1 MAANKQDPRYF
12 KYSPFPKRQCA
23 VTGAV
28 DNNGAASFM
37 SMSFNTVGFSAS
49 TSVPLVVTW
58 ANGFDP
64 FPVDYAYKWTSPVS
78 GPSGWTEFS
87 NATHYLYIDY
97 DPDTDTVSYG
107 STTVVPNDDLIAPS
121 HGSGVHWFDQT
132 KYKMYESVAS
142 VWTERIRVF
151 VGECVSNGTGVTSV
165 ISYALNG
172 RWYSGEKTV
181 QALNTVATYDSNI
194 GSDKVTREVN
204 LLCKTS
210 ENLAVAG
217 QTYGGLERYSPPD
230 GFDVYSPGLYGDRLK
245 FNHRRGATHTMIFA
259 TDSGFN
265 IGNGAHWRYIF
276 SAERSY

>member
-28 DNNGAASFM
+28 DSNGAANFM
-37 SMSFNTVGFSAS
+37 SMSLNTVGFSAS
-49 TSVPLVVTW
+49 ASVPLVITW

-64 FPVDYAYKWTSPVS
+64 FPVDYAYKWTSAVS
-78 GPSGWTEFS
+78 GPSGWTGFS

-107 STTVVPNDDLIAPS
+107 STTVVPNDNPVAPS
-121 HGSGVHWFDQT
+121 HGAGVHWFDT
-132 KYKMYESVAS
+132 SKYKMYESVAS

-151 VGECVSNGTGVTSV
+151 VGKCVSNGTVVSSV

-181 QALNTVATYDSNI
+181 QALNTEASYSHNI
-194 GSDKVTREVN
+194 GSDKLNSYGRAI
-204 LLCKTS
+204 CKTT
-210 ENLAVAG
+210 EGNAVAG
-217 QTYGGLERYSPPD
+217 FTYDFIENYFTTAADHYSK
-230 GFDVYSPGLYGDRLK
+230 GIYTTRLLL
-245 FNHRRGATHTMIFA
+245 NHRRGTTATFVLATTTSPFMI
-259 TDSGFN
+259 TSTN
-265 IGNGAHWRYIF
+265 WRYIF
-276 SAERSY
+276 ITERSY

>member
-28 DNNGAASFM
+28 DANGAANFM
-37 SMSFNTVGFSAS
+37 SRSLNTVGFSAS
-49 TSVPLVVTW
+49 ASVPLVVTW

-64 FPVDYAYKWTSPVS
+64 FPVDYAYKWTSAVS
-78 GPSGWTEFS
+78 GPTGWDGFS

-107 STTVVPNDDLIAPS
+107 STTVAPNDDLVAPS
-121 HGSGVHWFDQT
+121 HGAGVHWFDQSQ
-132 KYKMYESVAS
+132 YKMYESVAS

-151 VGECVSNGTGVTSV
+151 VGECASNGTVVGSV

-181 QALNTVATYDSNI
+181 QTLDTEASYSHNI
-194 GSDKVTREVN
+194 GSDKLITTSKVR
-204 LLCKTS
+204 CKTS
-210 ENLAVAG
+210 EGVAVSGNDYEYLERHQNGDLDLFSKAIYTNRLSFSNRRG
-217 QTYGGLERYSPPD
+217 QTYTQLFALTGGNSHIQTSTN
-230 GFDVYSPGLYGDRLK
+230 F
-245 FNHRRGATHTMIFA
+245 
-259 TDSGFN
+259 
-265 IGNGAHWRYIF
+265 RYIF